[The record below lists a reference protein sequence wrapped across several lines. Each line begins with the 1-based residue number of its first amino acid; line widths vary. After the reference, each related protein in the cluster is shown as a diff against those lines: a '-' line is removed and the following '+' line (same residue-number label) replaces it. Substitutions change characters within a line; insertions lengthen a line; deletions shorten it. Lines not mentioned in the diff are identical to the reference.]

1 MARARIIKKEDG
13 SVLVERFSPIRRVEH
28 VIAIVTFV
36 ALVVTGFPQRYIEAG
51 WARWLLQ
58 AFGGL
63 ESARFIHRCA
73 GVVFTAHAVVHI
85 GAIVVG
91 TLSKRMRLTMLPTP
105 RDISDAWQTL
115 RFYLGKRADKPAYPK
130 FDYRQKFEYL
140 GLVLGGLVMISTG
153 LVLMY
158 PAAIAT
164 VLPGQVIPASQL
176 AHSNEAML
184 ALLVLVIWHIY
195 GASLSP
201 EVFPLDTCIF
211 TGYLPA
217 EELRERHELEYQRL
231 FPEGHSG
238 EHSAAGGGNAERGDA
253 EGGPSGSG
261 GDGSGPPQPPAR
273 TSPSL
278 VE

>member
-13 SVLVERFSPIRRVEH
+13 SVHVERFSPLRRVEH
-28 VIAIVTFV
+28 VVAIVTFV
-36 ALVVTGFPQRYIEAG
+36 TLVVTGFPQRFVEAG
-51 WARWLLQ
+51 WARWLIQ

-63 ESARFIHRCA
+63 ETARFVHRCA
-73 GVVFTAHAVVHI
+73 GVVFTAHAVLHI

-115 RFYLGKRADKPAYPK
+115 RFYLGKREDKPAYPK

-158 PAAIAT
+158 PAAVAT
-164 VLPGQVIPASQL
+164 LLPGQVIPASQL

-201 EVFPLDTCIF
+201 EVFPLDTTIF
-211 TGYLPA
+211 TGYLSA
-217 EELRERHELEYQRL
+217 EELRERHELEYARL

-238 EHSAAGGGNAERGDA
+238 EHPAASGGEAGSDGGGA
-253 EGGPSGSG
+253 GSG
-261 GDGSGPPQPPAR
+261 EDAGPPQPPAR